1 MKTIIDKIKE
11 SLEASKLL
19 ISVALFL
26 LCTCFVSPVMA
37 AERFSPIAIN
47 AELDNF
53 EKRLSSNQLN
63 VSFILA
69 RVLNEAR
76 IIKREGE
83 NFRSTA
89 EIFRNNNSN
98 NNDSSAVSNSA
109 IIPPG
114 TRADTII
121 VINQNDGDSYAIHR

>member
-1 MKTIIDKIKE
+1 
-11 SLEASKLL
+11 
-19 ISVALFL
+19 
-26 LCTCFVSPVMA
+26 MA
-37 AERFSPIAIN
+37 AKRFAPPQFN
-47 AELDNF
+47 APLDNF
-53 EKRLSSNQLN
+53 DKRLNSNQLN

-98 NNDSSAVSNSA
+98 NNDSSAVSNSV